1 MLLFIFIPQPVNL
14 FHDARFLLAPLF
26 GLALVFLDFS
36 RQLLDDVFANFLVLG
51 LKGEF
56 GYLIVVG

>member
-26 GLALVFLDFS
+26 GLVLVFLDFS
-36 RQLLDDVFANFLVLG
+36 RQLDDIFAYFLVFG

-56 GYLIVVG
+56 GYLVVVS